1 MQKLLIKGGK
11 KLSGEVVISGSKN
24 ASLPIIISS
33 LLFDDSVHFE
43 NVPKVRDI
51 FTLINLIKVLGREV
65 EFNEEKEILKI
76 SNKNKNK
83 YFAPY
88 SIMRTMRA
96 GVLVLAPLLA
106 KFGKARVSLPGGCS
120 IGARPVNLH
129 LEALKKLGA
138 KINVKNGYIDAIAPK
153 GLSGSNIKFPSISV
167 GATESIIIAAVL
179 AKGITKISNAA
190 IEPEIIDLINFLN
203 KCGADIKYNS
213 KRKIIIKG
221 VKFLYPVRHRIIP
234 DRIEAATYAI
244 AALITNGKLLVKKVN
259 NEHLENIFNVL
270 KKIGANIKI
279 FKDSFV
285 IFRKHQLK
293 PFKIITKPYPG
304 FPTDMQAQ
312 FMALATQI
320 KGSSVINEEIFENRF
335 LHVSELMRMGADI
348 KIKKQKAVIN
358 GIKNLNSAE
367 VMATDLRASVSLVLA
382 ALSAK
387 GTTTIN
393 RIYHL
398 DRGYSKLEKKLNLC
412 GANIKRVNDSRF
424 SNCCK

>member
-33 LLFDDSVHFE
+33 LLFDDSAQFE
-43 NVPKVRDI
+43 NVPKVKDI
-51 FTLINLIKVLGREV
+51 YTLINLIKVLGREV
-65 EFNEEKEILKI
+65 EFDEDKEVLKI
-76 SNKNKNK
+76 SKKKRDK

-88 SIMRTMRA
+88 SIMKTMRA
-96 GVLVLAPLLA
+96 GVLVLAPLLT
-106 KFGKARVSLPGGCS
+106 KFGKAKVSLPGGCS

-129 LEALKKLGA
+129 LDGLKKLGA
-138 KINVKNGYIDAIAPK
+138 KINVKNGYINASAPK
-153 GLSGSNIKFPSISV
+153 GLSGANIKFPSISV

-179 AKGITKISNAA
+179 AKGVTKISNAA
-190 IEPEIIDLINFLN
+190 LEPEIIDLIKFLN
-203 KCGADIKYNS
+203 KCGAEIQYNS
-213 KRKIIIKG
+213 KRKIVIKG
-221 VKFLYPVRHRIIP
+221 VKFLYPIRHKIIP

-244 AALITNGKLLVKKVN
+244 AALITNGRLLIKKVN
-259 NEHLENIFNVL
+259 NDHLENIFGVL
-270 KKIGANIKI
+270 RKIGAGIKI
-279 FKDSFV
+279 FKDSFI

-293 PFKIITKPYPG
+293 PFKITTKPYPG

-312 FMALATQI
+312 FMALAAQI

-348 KIKKQKAVIN
+348 KIKKQKATIK
-358 GIKNLNSAE
+358 GIKNLNGAE

-412 GANIKRVNDSRF
+412 GANVRRVND
-424 SNCCK
+424 

>member
-138 KINVKNGYIDAIAPK
+138 KINVKNGYIDAVAPK

-221 VKFLYPVRHRIIP
+221 VKFLYPIRHRIIP

-412 GANIKRVNDSRF
+412 GANIKRVND
-424 SNCCK
+424 

>member
-221 VKFLYPVRHRIIP
+221 VKFLYPVRYRIIP

-412 GANIKRVNDSRF
+412 GANIKRVND
-424 SNCCK
+424 

>member
-203 KCGADIKYNS
+203 KCGANIKYSS

-320 KGSSVINEEIFENRF
+320 KGPSVINEEIFENRF

-412 GANIKRVNDSRF
+412 GANIKRVND
-424 SNCCK
+424 

>member
-33 LLFDDSVHFE
+33 LLFDDTVLFE
-43 NVPKVRDI
+43 NVPQVKDI
-51 FTLINLIKVLGREV
+51 YTLINLIRVLGREV
-65 EFNEEKEILKI
+65 EFNEEKEVLKI
-76 SNKNKNK
+76 SKKNKDK

-96 GVLVLAPLLA
+96 GVIVLAPLLA

-129 LEALKKLGA
+129 LAALKKLGA
-138 KINVKNGYIDAIAPK
+138 KINVKNGYIDASAPK
-153 GLSGSNIKFPSISV
+153 GLSGANIKFPLISV

-190 IEPEIIDLINFLN
+190 LEPEILDLIKFLN

-221 VKFLYPVRHRIIP
+221 VKLLYPIRHKIIP

-244 AALITNGKLLVKKVN
+244 AALITKSKLLIKNVN
-259 NEHLENIFNVL
+259 NDHLENIFNVL
-270 KKIGANIKI
+270 RKIGANIKVL
-279 FKDSFV
+279 KNSFV
-285 IFRKHQLK
+285 IFRKYQLK
-293 PFKIITKPYPG
+293 PFKITTKPYPG

-320 KGSSVINEEIFENRF
+320 KGSSVINEKIFENRF

-348 KIKKQKAVIN
+348 DIKKQKATIK
-358 GIKNLNSAE
+358 GIKNLNGAE

-412 GANIKRVNDSRF
+412 GANIMRVND
-424 SNCCK
+424 

>member
-33 LLFDDSVHFE
+33 LLFNDSVYFE

-234 DRIEAATYAI
+234 DRIEAATYAV
-244 AALITNGKLLVKKVN
+244 AALITNGKLLIKKVN

-412 GANIKRVNDSRF
+412 GANIKRVND
-424 SNCCK
+424 

>member
-33 LLFDDSVHFE
+33 LLFDNPVQFE
-43 NVPKVRDI
+43 NVPKVKDI
-51 FTLINLIKVLGREV
+51 YTLINLIKVLGREV
-65 EFNEEKEILKI
+65 EFDENKEILKI
-76 SNKNKNK
+76 SKKNKDK

-88 SIMRTMRA
+88 SIMKTMRA

-129 LEALKKLGA
+129 LDALKKLGA
-138 KINVKNGYIDAIAPK
+138 KINVKNGYIDASAPK
-153 GLSGSNIKFPSISV
+153 GLLGANIKFSSISV
-167 GATESIIIAAVL
+167 GATESIIISAVL

-190 IEPEIIDLINFLN
+190 IEPEIIDLIKFLN
-203 KCGADIKYNS
+203 KCGADIKHNS
-213 KRKIIIKG
+213 KRIIIIKG
-221 VKFLYPVRHRIIP
+221 VNFLNPIRHKIIP
-234 DRIEAATYAI
+234 DRIEAGTYAI
-244 AALITNGKLLVKKVN
+244 AALITNGKLLIKNVN
-259 NEHLENIFNVL
+259 NDHLENIFSL
-270 KKIGANIKI
+270 LRKIGAKIKT
-279 FKDSFV
+279 FKDSFI

-348 KIKKQKAVIN
+348 KIKKQKATIK
-358 GIKNLNSAE
+358 GIKNLNGAE

-387 GTTTIN
+387 GITTIN

-412 GANIKRVNDSRF
+412 GANIRRVND
-424 SNCCK
+424 

>member
-382 ALSAK
+382 ALSAN

-412 GANIKRVNDSRF
+412 GANIKRVND
-424 SNCCK
+424 

>member
-33 LLFDDSVHFE
+33 LLFDDTVLFE
-43 NVPKVRDI
+43 NVPQVKDI
-51 FTLINLIKVLGREV
+51 YTLINLIRVLGREV
-65 EFNEEKEILKI
+65 EFNEEKEVLKI
-76 SNKNKNK
+76 SKKNKDK

-88 SIMRTMRA
+88 SVMRTMRA
-96 GVLVLAPLLA
+96 GVIVLAPLLA

-129 LEALKKLGA
+129 LAALKKLGA
-138 KINVKNGYIDAIAPK
+138 KINVKNGYIDASAPK
-153 GLSGSNIKFPSISV
+153 GLSGANIKFPLISV

-190 IEPEIIDLINFLN
+190 LEPEILDLIKFLN

-221 VKFLYPVRHRIIP
+221 VKLLYPIRHKIIP

-244 AALITNGKLLVKKVN
+244 AALITKSKLLIKNVN
-259 NEHLENIFNVL
+259 NDHLENIFNVL
-270 KKIGANIKI
+270 RKIGANIKVL
-279 FKDSFV
+279 KNSFV
-285 IFRKHQLK
+285 IFRKYQLK
-293 PFKIITKPYPG
+293 PFKITTKPYPG

-320 KGSSVINEEIFENRF
+320 KGSSVINEKIFENRF

-348 KIKKQKAVIN
+348 DIKKQKATIK
-358 GIKNLNSAE
+358 GIKNLNGAE

-412 GANIKRVNDSRF
+412 GANIKRVND
-424 SNCCK
+424 

>member
-65 EFNEEKEILKI
+65 EFDENREILKI

-167 GATESIIIAAVL
+167 GATESL
-179 AKGITKISNAA
+179 S
-190 IEPEIIDLINFLN
+190 LIH
-203 KCGADIKYNS
+203 I
-213 KRKIIIKG
+213 
-221 VKFLYPVRHRIIP
+221 
-234 DRIEAATYAI
+234 
-244 AALITNGKLLVKKVN
+244 
-259 NEHLENIFNVL
+259 
-270 KKIGANIKI
+270 
-279 FKDSFV
+279 
-285 IFRKHQLK
+285 
-293 PFKIITKPYPG
+293 
-304 FPTDMQAQ
+304 
-312 FMALATQI
+312 
-320 KGSSVINEEIFENRF
+320 
-335 LHVSELMRMGADI
+335 
-348 KIKKQKAVIN
+348 
-358 GIKNLNSAE
+358 
-367 VMATDLRASVSLVLA
+367 
-382 ALSAK
+382 
-387 GTTTIN
+387 
-393 RIYHL
+393 
-398 DRGYSKLEKKLNLC
+398 
-412 GANIKRVNDSRF
+412 
-424 SNCCK
+424 

>member
-106 KFGKARVSLPGGCS
+106 KFGKAKVSLPGGCS

-167 GATESIIIAAVL
+167 GATESVIIAAVL

-259 NEHLENIFNVL
+259 NGHLENIFNVL

-412 GANIKRVNDSRF
+412 GANIKRVND
-424 SNCCK
+424 

>member
-382 ALSAK
+382 ASSAK

-412 GANIKRVNDSRF
+412 GANIKRVND
-424 SNCCK
+424 

>member
-244 AALITNGKLLVKKVN
+244 AALITNGKILVKKVN

-412 GANIKRVNDSRF
+412 GANIKRVND
-424 SNCCK
+424 

>member
-33 LLFDDSVHFE
+33 LLFDNPVQFE
-43 NVPKVRDI
+43 NVPKVKDI
-51 FTLINLIKVLGREV
+51 YTLINLIKVLGREV
-65 EFNEEKEILKI
+65 EFDENKEILKI
-76 SNKNKNK
+76 SKKNKDK

-88 SIMRTMRA
+88 SIMKTMRA

-129 LEALKKLGA
+129 LDVLKKLGA
-138 KINVKNGYIDAIAPK
+138 KINVKNGYIDASAPK
-153 GLSGSNIKFPSISV
+153 GLLGANIKFSSISV

-190 IEPEIIDLINFLN
+190 IEPEIIDLIKFLN
-203 KCGADIKYNS
+203 KSGADIKYNS
-213 KRKIIIKG
+213 KRIIIIKG
-221 VKFLYPVRHRIIP
+221 VNFLYPIRHKIIP
-234 DRIEAATYAI
+234 DRIEAGTYAI
-244 AALITNGKLLVKKVN
+244 AALITNGKLLIKNVN
-259 NEHLENIFNVL
+259 NDHLENIFSL
-270 KKIGANIKI
+270 LRKIGAKIKT
-279 FKDSFV
+279 FKDSFI

-293 PFKIITKPYPG
+293 PFTIITKPYPG

-320 KGSSVINEEIFENRF
+320 KGLSVINEEIFENRF

-348 KIKKQKAVIN
+348 KIKKQKATIK
-358 GIKNLNSAE
+358 GIKNLNGAE

-387 GTTTIN
+387 GITTIN

-412 GANIKRVNDSRF
+412 GANIRRVND
-424 SNCCK
+424 

>member
-24 ASLPIIISS
+24 ASLPIVISS
-33 LLFDDSVHFE
+33 LLFDDSVQFE
-43 NVPKVRDI
+43 NVPKVKDI
-51 FTLINLIKVLGREV
+51 YTLINLIKVLGREV
-65 EFNEEKEILKI
+65 EFNEDKEVLKI
-76 SNKNKNK
+76 SKKNKDK

-88 SIMRTMRA
+88 AIMKTMRA

-129 LEALKKLGA
+129 LDALKKLGA
-138 KINVKNGYIDAIAPK
+138 KINVKNGYIDASAPK
-153 GLSGSNIKFPSISV
+153 GLSGANIKFPLISV

-179 AKGITKISNAA
+179 AKGVTKINNAA
-190 IEPEIIDLINFLN
+190 LEPEIVDLIKFLN
-203 KCGADIKYNS
+203 KCGADIQYDS

-221 VKFLYPVRHRIIP
+221 VNFLYPIKHRIIP

-244 AALITNGKLLVKKVN
+244 AALITNGKLLIKNVN
-259 NEHLENIFNVL
+259 NDHLENIFNVL
-270 KKIGANIKI
+270 RKIGANIKT
-279 FKDSFV
+279 FKDSFIV
-285 IFRKHQLK
+285 FKKQQLK
-293 PFKIITKPYPG
+293 PFKITTKPYPG

-335 LHVSELMRMGADI
+335 LHVSELMRMGANI
-348 KIKKQKAVIN
+348 EIKKQKATIKGIN
-358 GIKNLNSAE
+358 NLNGAE

-387 GTTTIN
+387 GTSTIN

-412 GANIKRVNDSRF
+412 GANVRRVND
-424 SNCCK
+424 

>member
-153 GLSGSNIKFPSISV
+153 GLSGANIKFPSISV

-203 KCGADIKYNS
+203 KCGADIEYNS

-382 ALSAK
+382 ALSAT

-398 DRGYSKLEKKLNLC
+398 DRGYSKLEKKLILC
-412 GANIKRVNDSRF
+412 GANIKRVND
-424 SNCCK
+424 

>member
-33 LLFDDSVHFE
+33 LLFDDPVHFE

-213 KRKIIIKG
+213 KRRIIIKG

-348 KIKKQKAVIN
+348 KIKKQKAIIN

-412 GANIKRVNDSRF
+412 GANIKRVND
-424 SNCCK
+424 

>member
-358 GIKNLNSAE
+358 GIRNLNSAE

-387 GTTTIN
+387 GTTIIN

-412 GANIKRVNDSRF
+412 GANIKRVND
-424 SNCCK
+424 

>member
-33 LLFDDSVHFE
+33 LLFDDTVLFE
-43 NVPKVRDI
+43 NVPQVKDI
-51 FTLINLIKVLGREV
+51 YTLINLIRVLGREV
-65 EFNEEKEILKI
+65 EFNEEKEVLKI
-76 SNKNKNK
+76 SKKNKDK

-96 GVLVLAPLLA
+96 GVIVLAPLLA

-129 LEALKKLGA
+129 LAALKKLGA
-138 KINVKNGYIDAIAPK
+138 KINVKNGYIDASAPK
-153 GLSGSNIKFPSISV
+153 GLSGANIKFPLISV

-190 IEPEIIDLINFLN
+190 LEPEILDLIKFLN

-221 VKFLYPVRHRIIP
+221 VKLLYPIRHKIIP

-244 AALITNGKLLVKKVN
+244 AALITKSKLLIKNVN
-259 NEHLENIFNVL
+259 NDHLENIFSVL
-270 KKIGANIKI
+270 RKIGANIKVL
-279 FKDSFV
+279 KNSFV
-285 IFRKHQLK
+285 IFRKYQLK
-293 PFKIITKPYPG
+293 PFKITTKPYPG

-320 KGSSVINEEIFENRF
+320 KGSSVINEKIFENRF

-348 KIKKQKAVIN
+348 DIKKQKATIK
-358 GIKNLNSAE
+358 GIKNLNGAE

-412 GANIKRVNDSRF
+412 GANIKRVND
-424 SNCCK
+424 

>member
-33 LLFDDSVHFE
+33 LLFNDSVYFE

-120 IGARPVNLH
+120 IGARPVDLH

-412 GANIKRVNDSRF
+412 GANIKRVND
-424 SNCCK
+424 

>member
-213 KRKIIIKG
+213 KRRIIIKG

-234 DRIEAATYAI
+234 DRIEAATYAV
-244 AALITNGKLLVKKVN
+244 AALITNGKLLIKKVN

-412 GANIKRVNDSRF
+412 GANIKRVND
-424 SNCCK
+424 

>member
-129 LEALKKLGA
+129 LEALKKLGV

-179 AKGITKISNAA
+179 AKGTTKISNAA

-348 KIKKQKAVIN
+348 KIKKQKAIIN
-358 GIKNLNSAE
+358 GIKNLNNAE

-412 GANIKRVNDSRF
+412 GANIKRVND
-424 SNCCK
+424 

>member
-33 LLFDDSVHFE
+33 LLFNDSVYFE

-76 SNKNKNK
+76 SKKNKDK

-88 SIMRTMRA
+88 SIMKTMRA

-129 LEALKKLGA
+129 LEALKKLGV
-138 KINVKNGYIDAIAPK
+138 KINVKNGYIDAFAPK

-279 FKDSFV
+279 FKNSFV

-412 GANIKRVNDSRF
+412 GANIKRVDD
-424 SNCCK
+424 

>member
-153 GLSGSNIKFPSISV
+153 GLSGSNIKFTSISV

-234 DRIEAATYAI
+234 DRIEAATYGI

-285 IFRKHQLK
+285 IFRKRQLK

-412 GANIKRVNDSRF
+412 GANIKRVND
-424 SNCCK
+424 

>member
-33 LLFDDSVHFE
+33 LLFDDSVYFE

-412 GANIKRVNDSRF
+412 GANIKRVND
-424 SNCCK
+424 

>member
-153 GLSGSNIKFPSISV
+153 GLSGANIKFSSISV

-412 GANIKRVNDSRF
+412 GANIKRVND
-424 SNCCK
+424 

>member
-33 LLFDDSVHFE
+33 LLFDDSVQFE

-412 GANIKRVNDSRF
+412 GANIKRVND
-424 SNCCK
+424 

>member
-65 EFNEEKEILKI
+65 EFNEEKELLKI

-120 IGARPVNLH
+120 IGARPVDLH

-412 GANIKRVNDSRF
+412 GANIKRVND
-424 SNCCK
+424 

>member
-33 LLFDDSVHFE
+33 LLFNDSVYFE

-129 LEALKKLGA
+129 LEALKKLCA

-412 GANIKRVNDSRF
+412 GANIKRVND
-424 SNCCK
+424 

>member
-33 LLFDDSVHFE
+33 LLFDDSVLFE
-43 NVPKVRDI
+43 NVPQVKDI
-51 FTLINLIKVLGREV
+51 YTLINLIRVLGREV
-65 EFNEEKEILKI
+65 EFNEEKEVLKI
-76 SNKNKNK
+76 SKKNKDK

-96 GVLVLAPLLA
+96 GVIVLAPLLA

-129 LEALKKLGA
+129 LAALKKLGA
-138 KINVKNGYIDAIAPK
+138 KINVKNGYIDASAPK
-153 GLSGSNIKFPSISV
+153 GLSGANIKFPLISV

-190 IEPEIIDLINFLN
+190 LEPEILDLIKFLN

-221 VKFLYPVRHRIIP
+221 VKLLYPIRHKIIP

-244 AALITNGKLLVKKVN
+244 AALITKSKLLIKNVN
-259 NEHLENIFNVL
+259 NDHLENIFNVL
-270 KKIGANIKI
+270 RKIGANIKVL
-279 FKDSFV
+279 KNSFV
-285 IFRKHQLK
+285 IFRKYQLK
-293 PFKIITKPYPG
+293 PFKITTKPYPG

-320 KGSSVINEEIFENRF
+320 EGSSVINEKIFENRF

-348 KIKKQKAVIN
+348 DIKKQKATIK
-358 GIKNLNSAE
+358 GIKNLNGAE

-412 GANIKRVNDSRF
+412 GANIKRVND
-424 SNCCK
+424 

>member
-51 FTLINLIKVLGREV
+51 LTLINLIKVLGREV

-138 KINVKNGYIDAIAPK
+138 KINVKNGYIDASAPK

-270 KKIGANIKI
+270 KKSGAEIKT

-335 LHVSELMRMGADI
+335 LHFSELMIMGADI

-412 GANIKRVNDSRF
+412 GANIKRVND
-424 SNCCK
+424 

>member
-65 EFNEEKEILKI
+65 EFNEEKEMLKI

-138 KINVKNGYIDAIAPK
+138 KINIKNGYIDAIAPK

-203 KCGADIKYNS
+203 KCGADIEYNS
-213 KRKIIIKG
+213 QRKIIIKG

-234 DRIEAATYAI
+234 DRIEAATYAV
-244 AALITNGKLLVKKVN
+244 AALITNGKLLIKKVN

-285 IFRKHQLK
+285 IFRKRQLK

-312 FMALATQI
+312 FMALAIQI

-412 GANIKRVNDSRF
+412 GANIKRVND
-424 SNCCK
+424 

>member
-382 ALSAK
+382 ALCAK

-412 GANIKRVNDSRF
+412 GANIKRVND
-424 SNCCK
+424 

>member
-96 GVLVLAPLLA
+96 GVLVLAPLLS

-270 KKIGANIKI
+270 KKIGANIEI

-412 GANIKRVNDSRF
+412 GANIKRVNDQRKY
-424 SNCCK
+424 C

>member
-33 LLFDDSVHFE
+33 LLFDDLVHFE
-43 NVPKVRDI
+43 NVPKVTDI

-76 SNKNKNK
+76 SSKNKNK

-153 GLSGSNIKFPSISV
+153 GLSGANIKFPSISV

-203 KCGADIKYNS
+203 KCGADIEYNS

-244 AALITNGKLLVKKVN
+244 AALITNGNLLVKKVN
-259 NEHLENIFNVL
+259 NEHLENIFKVL

-348 KIKKQKAVIN
+348 KIKKQKAIIN

-412 GANIKRVNDSRF
+412 GANIKRVND
-424 SNCCK
+424 